1 MKRQIFFGL
10 ILLVSL
16 LSCTPKEQVDL
27 ILHNGK
33 IVTLDASNTVHQAMA
48 IKDGKVVALGP
59 EYEILNGFEAGRI
72 VDLAGNY
79 VYPGFI
85 ESHGHLVGMA
95 STIHDV
101 DLSACTSW
109 EEVLNKI
116 SSEGKVK
123 SNGYLV
129 GRGWNQTKWNNPI
142 MPTNKELNE
151 RFPTTP
157 VVLIRIDG
165 HAAVA
170 NNEALN
176 RAGIVATYKEIGGEA
191 VREGG
196 ILTGLVIDN
205 AYSKVLAS
213 IPPVS
218 KAERVTALIEA
229 QKECLKWG
237 LTTVDEAGIEYEDL
251 KLIDSLQHANVFQLR
266 MYAMLTDSE
275 ENIANVVMKGPD
287 TLNNMLRVRA
297 MKFMVDGA
305 LGSRGACLKNPYY
318 DVLPKTNGFLLKE
331 SNYYLYKFALA
342 YSKGFQVCTHAIG
355 DSANKVVLQWY
366 ADILDGVNDKRW
378 RVEHAQVV
386 DSMDLHYFAENRII
400 PSVQPTHAV
409 SDGPWAMDRLGLQ
422 RIKNA
427 YAYKRLLTVAGM
439 LALGTD
445 FPVEVMNP
453 LRTYYAAVYRKE
465 LGGTQ
470 AYRVE
475 EAIDRRSA
483 LLGMTMWPAIANFEE
498 NEKGTIEVGKLADFT
513 VVSADL
519 QEGSEDQILRS
530 KIMYT
535 VVGGRVFSGG
545 EEVR

>member
-1 MKRQIFFGL
+1 MSRWLYFVFVVL
-10 ILLVSL
+10 ACV
-16 LSCTPKEQVDL
+16 SCTPKEQVDL

-33 IVTLDASNTVHQAMA
+33 IITLDASNPSYQAIA

-59 EYEILNGFEAGRI
+59 EYEILNGYNATRI
-72 VDLAGNY
+72 VDLAGSY

-85 ESHGHLVGMA
+85 ESHGHLVGYA

-101 DLSACTSW
+101 DLSQCISW
-109 EEVLNKI
+109 EEVIARVSK
-116 SSEGKVK
+116 EGKVK
-123 SNGYLV
+123 SNGYII
-129 GRGWNQTKWNNPI
+129 GRGWNQTKWANQE
-142 MPTNKELNE
+142 MPTNKELNAL
-151 RFPTTP
+151 FANTP

-170 NNEALN
+170 NDVALKN
-176 RAGIVATYKEIGGEA
+176 AGITNEYTELGGEA
-191 VREGG
+191 VRAMGV
-196 ILTGLVIDN
+196 LTGLVIDN
-205 AYSKVLAS
+205 AYARVLNV
-213 IPPVS
+213 IPQVT
-218 KAERVTALIEA
+218 KAERIASLIEA

-237 LTTVDEAGIEYEDL
+237 ITTVDEAGIEYQDL
-251 KLIDSLQHANVFQLR
+251 KLIDSLQKANVFDLR
-266 MYAMLTDSE
+266 MYAMLTDSDD
-275 ENIANVVMKGPD
+275 NISNIVMNGPD
-287 TLNNMLRVRA
+287 TLNNKLRVRA

-318 DVLPKTNGFLLKE
+318 DVLPKSNGFLLHE

-366 ADILDGVNDKRW
+366 AGVLDGKNDKRW
-378 RVEHAQVV
+378 RIEHAQVV
-386 DSMDLHYFAENRII
+386 DSLDLHYFSENSII

-409 SDGPWAMDRLGLQ
+409 SDGPWAMDRLGMQ

-427 YAYKRLLTVAGM
+427 YAYKRLLHEAGM

-453 LRTYYAAVYRKE
+453 LRTFYAAVFRKE
-465 LGGTQ
+465 LGGEVS
-470 AYRVE
+470 YRIE
-475 EAIDRRSA
+475 EAIDRKSA
-483 LLGMTMWPAIANFEE
+483 LLGLTMWPAISNFEE
-498 NEKGTIEVGKLADFT
+498 NEKGTIEIGKLADFT

-519 QEGSEDQILRS
+519 LEGTEEQILHS
-530 KIMYT
+530 KVMYT
-535 VVGGRVFSGG
+535 VVGGKVFSGG